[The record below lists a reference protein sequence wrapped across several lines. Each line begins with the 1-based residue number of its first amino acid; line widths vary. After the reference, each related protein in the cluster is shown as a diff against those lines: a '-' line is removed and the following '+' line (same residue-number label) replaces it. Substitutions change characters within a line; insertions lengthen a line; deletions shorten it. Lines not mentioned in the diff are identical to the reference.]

1 MQIIAM
7 PIGSIHPYKKN
18 PRIIKDAVEPVKKS
32 IQEFGF
38 KQPIVVDKFGEII
51 IGHVR
56 YEAAKALGMKEV
68 PCVVADNL
76 SDKEVKELRIVD
88 NKTRELSRW
97 DIDKL
102 MDELKLVPSEI
113 NMEEFG
119 FSIPQE
125 LDYEE
130 PEEDTLE
137 DRKIEPQSTGAVKE
151 DAGYEFKCPECG
163 HEFDGGVYLSF

>member
-1 MQIIAM
+1 MQSIMMSI
-7 PIGSIHPYKKN
+7 SDIHPYKKN
-18 PRIIKDAVEPVKKS
+18 PRIIKDAVDPVKKS

-38 KQPIVVDKFGEII
+38 QQPIVVDKTGEIV

-68 PCVVADNL
+68 PCVVASDL
-76 SDKEVKELRIVD
+76 SDKEIKELRIAD
-88 NKTRELSRW
+88 NKTRELSKW
-97 DIDKL
+97 DADKL
-102 MDELKLVPSEI
+102 MEELKLIPAEI

-119 FSIPQE
+119 FSIPKE

-130 PEEDTLE
+130 PEEDTTE
-137 DRKIEPQSTGAVKE
+137 GQQRESQTAETIKE

-163 HEFDGGVYLSF
+163 HEFNGGAYLSF